1 MNLMSLLQEEAIIEK
16 PIEQPNNGI
25 YYLATLLTNVQK
37 DLLELIIEIFRQ
49 ELITIS
55 KVKQQ
60 RNTIDSLLDSN
71 GPSTQDNENRSV
83 NGRNNGEGFSHLD
96 KINLLFDQLRLVD
109 RHPSLLVDHFIPRKL
124 LLSDV
129 NERMLN
135 VSGKFQ
141 LFNRI
146 VDSFI
151 DRYPLQA
158 GEDNINNGYHMLV
171 VASSVKELELIEGL
185 IIGKKLRYKN
195 MSSGKLYEDNREM
208 PKFNQKGNQDRNLAS
223 ASINIHNP
231 SIVEGVDDKISSGGG
246 DSLDGHR
253 KRQKTYKRSSQPFN
267 NVLFPTEDSNLCLFL
282 ITTQQLYN
290 YSFDTSMDLI
300 VSFDVSLDA
309 KSPSVDFLRTSSSN
323 SSLNGPIIK
332 TPIVMPIPG
341 LSIEHCILNNPPP
354 PTNLSFHTHGSS
366 SRNEL
371 DNPYVKWKLQVIN
384 AFVVNR
390 FQLYNHDDEED
401 DFYVRCYGNNM
412 SKMFGWFN
420 NWSTV
425 NFPLSTNLDSMIK
438 EVTGRS
444 LSTSFHSNI
453 LQLRLKEN
461 FLFDFG
467 PIASEEDSKQVKIE
481 SETIFNSKTV
491 DYKSFK
497 RHFAKVLIERVATI
511 DSSIK
516 DKFNLT
522 IENLRQR
529 ETKIQQEI
537 DQDNIQIGERYKEL
551 QKCNEEALSSEKK
564 VVKVDGDYNKLSNKE
579 SILQSRISHLK
590 EILMIKVDKA
600 EETPVTLSLA
610 AEPSVDILINSQFAT
625 IDELRSKLGSVNE
638 ELSKLNE
645 ENEKVRKLYQD
656 SSSAAVQESW
666 KLDKLKEV
674 NSKYKQKLNGP
685 GSKVL
690 PDLLRKDEL
699 IGYEFELSKLKKEN
713 EFIEALLSEKLNKI
727 IKERQTTMESTGAG
741 SSSRGARLSRASTP
755 F

>member
-1 MNLMSLLQEEAIIEK
+1 MNLMSLLQEEAVVEK
-16 PIEQPNNGI
+16 PVEQPNNGI

-60 RNTIDSLLDSN
+60 RNTIDSLLDNN
-71 GPSTQDNENRSV
+71 GPSAQDTENRST
-83 NGRNNGEGFSHLD
+83 NGRSNGEGFSHID

-124 LLSDV
+124 LLLDI

-135 VSGKFQ
+135 VLGKFQ

-151 DRYPLQA
+151 DRYPFQA
-158 GEDNINNGYHMLV
+158 GEDSINNGYHMLV
-171 VASSVKELELIEGL
+171 VALSVKELELIEGL
-185 IIGKKLRYKN
+185 IIGKKLHYKN
-195 MSSGKLYEDNREM
+195 LSSGKLYEDNREM
-208 PKFNQKGNQDRNLAS
+208 PKFNQKGNQD
-223 ASINIHNP
+223 ASINIQNA
-231 SIVEGVDDKISSGGG
+231 SNSKGIDDKVSSVGVDG
-246 DSLDGHR
+246 LDGLR
-253 KRQKTYKRSSQPFN
+253 KRQKTNKRSSQPFN
-267 NVLFPTEDSNLCLFL
+267 NVLFPTEDSNLCLYL

-309 KSPSVDFLRTSSSN
+309 ESPSVDLLRTSSSN

-332 TPIVMPIPG
+332 TPIVIPIPG

-354 PTNLSFHTHGSS
+354 PTNSSFHTHSHS

-371 DNPYVKWKLQVIN
+371 DNPYIKWKLQVIN

-390 FQLYNHDDEED
+390 FQLYDHDVEED

-425 NFPLSTNLDSMIK
+425 NFPISNLDSMIK
-438 EVTGRS
+438 EVIERS

-467 PIASEEDSKQVKIE
+467 PIASDEDSKQVKIE
-481 SETIFNSKTV
+481 SDTIFNSKTV

-497 RHFAKVLIERVATI
+497 RHFAKVLMERVATI
-511 DSSIK
+511 DNAIK
-516 DKFNLT
+516 EKFNLT

-537 DQDNIQIGERYKEL
+537 DQDNIQIGEKYKEL
-551 QKCNEEALSSEKK
+551 QKFNEEASSSEKK
-564 VVKVDGDYNKLSNKE
+564 VVKVDGDHTKLSNKE
-579 SILQSRISHLK
+579 GILQSRISHLK
-590 EILMIKVDKA
+590 EILMIKEGKA
-600 EETPVTLSLA
+600 EEAPVTLPLA
-610 AEPSVDILINSQFAT
+610 AEPSIDILINSQFAT

-645 ENEKVRKLYQD
+645 ENEKFRKLYQD
-656 SSSAAVQESW
+656 SSSEAVQESW
-666 KLDKLKEV
+666 KLDRLKEL
-674 NSKYKQKLNGP
+674 NNKYKQKLNGP

-713 EFIEALLSEKLNKI
+713 EFIESLLSEKLNKI